1 MRTRSRSTR
10 KMAALPVL
18 ALVLLLVVGCEEP
31 RNVGGKK
38 AAAPPPP
45 KDNFIVG
52 KTTQDIK
59 EATPESTQGSQQ
71 ANMKITAKD
80 PITLQGNAY
89 VTSVGR
95 IAIMRIDDAMNK
107 FKAANDRYPKDYDEF
122 MNEVI
127 KANGIALPALPF
139 YQEYF
144 YDPNEHKLMVRE
156 YPDRKAGPL
165 PK

>member
-1 MRTRSRSTR
+1 MYIRSRSPWL
-10 KMAALPVL
+10 MVPAF
-18 ALVLLLVVGCEEP
+18 ALVLAVGCEEP
-31 RNVGGKK
+31 RSVGGKK

-52 KTTQDIK
+52 KRTQDIK
-59 EATPESTQGSQQ
+59 EATPEATQGSQQ

-80 PITLQGNAY
+80 PITLSGNAY

-95 IAIMRIDDAMNK
+95 VAMMRIEDAVRK
-107 FKAANDRYPKDYDEF
+107 FQAANDRYPKDYDEF

-144 YDPNEHKLMVRE
+144 YDANEHKLMIRE